1 LTTSEAFC
9 DAFECAEAPEF
20 YAAEHEVV
28 AVVLA
33 YNEAMRLPFFLQ
45 HYRKL
50 GISKFI
56 IVDNNSDDG
65 TEEIISHCED
75 VLWLRTGQPYKEFKS
90 KWRHLICDRYLDGRW
105 VVFPDVDEL
114 LVFPGWPQIGVGAL
128 AKYLDQ
134 EGYDCLFSTMVD
146 MYPKGPLKDLNYRAG
161 ESFLDV
167 CPYFDGSGYRHVPLK
182 GAGGRDFKT
191 PSRHVFGGA
200 RERLFHHIAKRDQN
214 FFDKFLLATRFS
226 LESQAPATKFGKYFD
241 RRLFKLIKNGLP
253 GVDPLMSKVPLVK
266 WRKGYTFSGGVH
278 NLTQE
283 LKMAPDWGALLHFKY
298 LEDFKSKVDDA
309 LDRQQHAVSSRF
321 YKDYVP
327 HLDRV
332 MSEGAFFEGSEMF
345 ENAQSVLKC
354 GLMRKSK
361 AFEAF
366 LLSASCS

>member
-1 LTTSEAFC
+1 VEP
-9 DAFECAEAPEF
+9 PEF
-20 YAAEHEVV
+20 CASGDEVV

-45 HYRKL
+45 HYREL
-50 GISKFI
+50 GVSKFV

-65 TEEIISHCED
+65 TDDIVRQCED
-75 VLWLRTGQPYKEFKS
+75 ILWLRTGQPYKEYKS
-90 KWRHLICDRYLDGRW
+90 KWRHLICDRYLDARW
-105 VVFPDVDEL
+105 VLFPDVDEL
-114 LVFPGWPQIGVGAL
+114 LVFPGWPQVGINTL
-128 AKYLDQ
+128 ARYLDE

-146 MYPKGPLKDLNYRAG
+146 MYPKGPLKDLDYKAG
-161 ESFLDV
+161 DPFMDV
-167 CPYFDGSGYRHVPLK
+167 CPYFDAGGYRHVPLK

-191 PSRHVFGGA
+191 PMRHVFGGA
-200 RERLFHHIAKRDQN
+200 RERLFHHTAKRGQN
-214 FFDKFLLATRFS
+214 LLDKLLLATMFS
-226 LESQAPATKFGKYFD
+226 LKSRVPETEFGKYLD
-241 RRLFKLIKNGLP
+241 RRLFKLVKNGLP

-298 LEDFKSKVDDA
+298 LEDFKTKVDDA

-332 MSEGAFFEGSEMF
+332 MSEGAFFEGSERF
-345 ENAQSVLKC
+345 ENAQSLLNN
-354 GLMRKSK
+354 GLMRMSPALKT
-361 AFEAF
+361 F
-366 LLSASCS
+366 LLNKDGS